1 MGKLRA
7 FIAVEISDE
16 LKEKVRDIQLEF
28 RGFGLRFVNPAIAH
42 LTLKFLGDVPEGK
55 IKEIG
60 KAMETVECEPFEAEL
75 KGVGVFPNLNR
86 IRVIWVGAHGN
97 FNGLHDSVESKL
109 TPLGFARDGK
119 EFKSHITV
127 ARAKDISKNETRE
140 IADKVRDLSKM
151 DIGSMMVE
159 RIKLKKSTLTSN
171 GPIYEDLH
179 VKELGG

>member
-16 LKEKVRDIQLEF
+16 LKESIRGIQLEF
-28 RGFGLRFVNPAIAH
+28 KGFGLRFVNPTIAH
-42 LTLKFLGDVPEGK
+42 LTLKFLGDIPEGK
-55 IKEIG
+55 VSEIG
-60 KAMETVECEPFEAEL
+60 KAMDAVQCEPFEAKL
-75 KGVGVFPNLNR
+75 KGIGVFPNLNR
-86 IRVIWVGAHGN
+86 IRVIWIGAHGN
-97 FNGLHDSVESKL
+97 FNGLHDSVESML
-109 TPLGFARDGK
+109 APLGFARDEK
-119 EFKSHITV
+119 KFKSHITF
-127 ARAKDISKNETRE
+127 ARAKDISKNETKE

-151 DIGSMMVE
+151 NIGSMMVE